1 MRVDVSWPAKP
12 QAAGNW
18 ANRKHLTLFDNG
30 SICHDG
36 VSDDI
41 MTTDQRISPISTE
54 AGSSTAP
61 AAPMFSPT
69 APPRRGF
76 ADGYRRVSN
85 IPDEMIEPDGSLR
98 TYWRMFVSQLDDI
111 GPDELPRRWEQARR
125 LIRENGITHNIYGD
139 PQGMDRPWN
148 LDMVPMLIPAAEWR
162 EVASALEQRATL
174 LDVLMDDLYGPARC
188 VAEGL
193 LPADLLY
200 SNPGFLRACHGM
212 KPPRGQWLHLYA
224 ADLIRSAD
232 GRFRVLSD
240 RTQAPSGAGYS
251 LENRIVI
258 SGVLSSVFRQ
268 CNVQRLAPFFMALR
282 QTLTSLAPASRENP
296 RVVLLTPGPY
306 NETYFEHAYLA
317 RYLGYTLVRGGDL
330 TVRDGRVFL
339 KTLGELQRV
348 DVILRRVDDDFC
360 DPLELYSQSFLGVP
374 GLVEAVR
381 EGNVAVANA
390 LGTGVMQTPAFLSFL
405 PGLCRRFMGEDLK
418 MPSVQTWWCGDRTS
432 FQYVMQNLSNLVIKA
447 AYPTPGSDPEFG
459 QMMSRDE
466 LTGLANRI
474 SADPKKFVAQEPIVS
489 HTAPVYQ
496 NDHVEPRRF
505 VVRAYLAAS
514 SGSYTVMP
522 GGLTRVTAE
531 TNSLVVSLQK
541 GGGSKDTW
549 ILADGPVS
557 ETTLLTQ
564 STAPIELN
572 RGGGDLPS
580 RVADDLFWLGR
591 YVQRAE
597 NDVRIARSLFA
608 RLVEHNRGD
617 SPGTADVLARELLNY
632 PSFLLEEAGTLK
644 LVNDLLGPSGSD
656 GVRSAIEHIEE
667 LVRTLRDRVSS
678 DAWRIL
684 QGIEREFTSFDASP
698 GDEQTGLVAQL
709 LNRLAIEFLAFGG
722 VVGES
727 MTRGQAWRFLD
738 LGRRI
743 ERGIVMA
750 RLLRATLAKAVP
762 DEFNMLDAVLEI
774 ADSSL
779 TYRRRYFTQLDIAA
793 VLDLLVADE
802 SNPRAVAYQVAAI
815 EQHIAGL
822 PREARHP
829 QQNPHTQQIVQL
841 RCKLRTIDLRAVCQ
855 PNANSFRPGLDS
867 LMNEIIITLEQV
879 AVVISQIYFSH
890 AEMSRRLTGPGEE
903 LRT

>member
-1 MRVDVSWPAKP
+1 
-12 QAAGNW
+12 
-18 ANRKHLTLFDNG
+18 
-30 SICHDG
+30 
-36 VSDDI
+36 
-41 MTTDQRISPISTE
+41 MTTDQSILPISTE
-54 AGSSTAP
+54 AVPP
-61 AAPMFSPT
+61 A

-76 ADGYRRVSN
+76 AEGYRPNQN

-98 TYWRMFVSQLDDI
+98 PYWRMLVSQMDDI

-148 LDMVPMLIPAAEWR
+148 LDMVPLLIPAAEWR
-162 EVASALEQRATL
+162 QISTALEQRATL
-174 LDVLMDDLYGPARC
+174 LDTLMADLYGPARS
-188 VAEGL
+188 VAEGW
-193 LPADLLY
+193 LPAELLY

-212 KPPRGQWLHLYA
+212 SPPRGQWLHLYA
-224 ADLIRSAD
+224 ADLIRSSD
-232 GRFRVLSD
+232 GHFRVLSD

-258 SGVLSSVFRQ
+258 SGVLPSVFRQ
-268 CNVQRLAPFFMALR
+268 CNVQRLAPFFLALR

-317 RYLGYTLVRGGDL
+317 RYLGYTLVRGNDL

-390 LGTGVMQTPAFLSFL
+390 LGTGVLQTPAFLSFL
-405 PGLCRRFMGEDLK
+405 PELCRQLLGEELK
-418 MPSVQTWWCGDRTS
+418 LPSVQTWWCGKPTALK
-432 FQYVMQNLSNLVIKA
+432 YVLENLSTLVIKA
-447 AYPTPGSDPEFG
+447 AFPTPGSDPEFG
-459 QMMSRDE
+459 QTMTREE
-466 LTGLANRI
+466 LSQLATRI
-474 SADPKKFVAQEPIVS
+474 SANPSAFVAQEQIIS
-489 HTAPVYQ
+489 HSSPVYLQ
-496 NDHVEPRRF
+496 NRVEPRRF
-505 VVRAYLAAS
+505 VVRAYLAAAN
-514 SGSYTVMP
+514 GSYTVMP

-531 TNSLVVSLQK
+531 QDSLVVSLQK

-557 ETTLLTQ
+557 EATLLTR
-564 STAPIELN
+564 STAPIELS

-597 NDVRIARSLFA
+597 SDVRIARSLFA
-608 RLVEHNRGD
+608 RLVEHNRID
-617 SPGTADVLARELLNY
+617 NPPGTADVLAAELLGY
-632 PSFLLEEAGTLK
+632 RGFVLEDVGTHK
-644 LVNDLLGPSGSD
+644 LVSNLLGSAGSG
-656 GVRSAIEHIEE
+656 GVRSAIEHVEE
-667 LVRTLRDRVSS
+667 LVRALRDRVSS

-684 QGIEREFTSFDASP
+684 QGIERDLTAFDASP
-698 GDEQTGLVAQL
+698 PDEQTGSVVQL

-750 RLLRATLAKAVP
+750 RLIRSTLVLVMP
-762 DEFNMLDAVLEI
+762 DEANMLDAVLEI
-774 ADSSL
+774 SDSSL
-779 TYRRRYFTQLDIAA
+779 TYRRRYFTNLDIAA

-802 SNPRAVAYQVAAI
+802 SNPRAIAYQLCSI

-822 PREARHP
+822 PSHATHP
-829 QQNPHTQQIVQL
+829 RQNPHTRLITELICDVRL
-841 RCKLRTIDLRAVCQ
+841 VDLRLFCQ
-855 PNANSFRPGLDS
+855 PGASGARPDLEK
-867 LMNEIIITLEQV
+867 LMTKVINHLEQI
-879 AVVISQIYFSH
+879 AVFVSQIYFSH
-890 AEMSRRLTGPGEE
+890 AEVSRRLTGPGEE
-903 LRT
+903 VRT